1 MSVPAGKDKFMAMQ
15 PQSAAA
21 LLWLAD
27 AKVLANDKAG
37 PWVQAL
43 RATGAET
50 FSRHGLPSPGQENW
64 QYTNLRP
71 LAAQQFSYA
80 QDPVKF
86 DAAKLPAPLIDGGYR
101 IVLVNGQFQEKL
113 STVPEHVTV
122 TSLMDAATHRL
133 AAVEDYIVR
142 VGDLAEAP
150 FVALNSAYLRD
161 GFVLQVAPHK
171 DVAAP
176 VEVLFYSLGGDAAI
190 HPRVVYQIGQNAGLT
205 VLERH
210 MGEGVY
216 FANSY
221 VSVGQEKDSRF
232 KLFRFME
239 EAETAWHFSQT
250 AVSQGRSST
259 FEGFSLATGARTAR
273 EEFRLQLLDTSI
285 SASIGGTYL
294 MRGQQSHD
302 FTILADHFEPDGT
315 SVQHFKGVIDDQARA
330 IFQGKIHVRR
340 TAQKTDGYQSHHA
353 ILLSDRAEA
362 SAKPELEIYAD
373 DVKCSH
379 GATAGQLDAEALFYL
394 RSRGI
399 PAAEARSL
407 IIESFLNEAIE
418 KVSNETVRE
427 FYRARISKWLA
438 GRAA

>member
-1 MSVPAGKDKFMAMQ
+1 MKPA
-15 PQSAAA
+15 PHNAAA
-21 LLWLAD
+21 LPWLAD
-27 AKVLANDKAG
+27 AKALESDQAG

-43 RATGAET
+43 RATGAES
-50 FSRHGLPSPGQENW
+50 FARHGLPSPGQENW

-71 LAAQQFSYA
+71 LSARQFVYAAG
-80 QDPVKF
+80 PVKF
-86 DAAKLPAPLIDGGYR
+86 DAAKLPAPLLAEGHR

-113 STVPEHVTV
+113 SSVPAHVTIM
-122 TSLMDAATHRL
+122 SLMDAAAHKL
-133 AAVEDYIVR
+133 SDVEEYIVR
-142 VGDLAEAP
+142 VGDLGEAP

-161 GFVLQVAPHK
+161 GFVLQVAPQQ
-171 DVAAP
+171 DIAAP
-176 VEVLFYSLGGDAAI
+176 VEVLFYNFGDQAAI
-190 HPRVVYQIGQNAGLT
+190 YPRVVYHIGRNSGLT

-210 MGEGVY
+210 MGEGAY

-221 VSVGQEKDSRF
+221 ISAVQDADSRF
-232 KLFRFME
+232 RLYRFME
-239 EAETAWHFSQT
+239 ESPAAWHFSQT
-250 AVSQGRSST
+250 SVSQSKSSV
-259 FEGFSLATGARTAR
+259 FEGFSLATGAKTAR
-273 EEFRLQLLDTSI
+273 EEFRLQLIDAGI
-285 SASIGGTYL
+285 SSSIGGTYL

-353 ILLSDRAEA
+353 LLLSDRAEA

-379 GATAGQLDAEALFYL
+379 GATSGQLDAEALFYL

-399 PAAEARSL
+399 PEAEAKSL
-407 IIESFLNEAIE
+407 IIESFLAEAIE
-418 KVSNETVRE
+418 KVSNEAVRE
-427 FYRARISKWLA
+427 LYRARISAWLA
-438 GRAA
+438 ERHA